1 MKTAKRV
8 WSCAKTWLCSILKVV
23 VRLLAIFGPVIAA
36 ALVVNARLPL
46 AASLGCYAAGLF
58 LWTLL
63 EYGIHRFAF
72 HGFLPHYQHH
82 DDPKDPKYIVSPLW
96 LSCGTSALLWMILRI
111 PAGSWARSAM
121 MLAGIVCGYLAYEAV
136 HLKIH
141 ANEAGGPL
149 LRELRKRHYIHH
161 FADDHIHYGVTTSIW
176 DRVFGST
183 P

>member
-1 MKTAKRV
+1 MVLRPCITR
-8 WSCAKTWLCSILKVV
+8 CSILKVV

-36 ALVVNARLPL
+36 ALLANAYLPL
-46 AASLGCYAAGLF
+46 TGSLIGYVSGLC

-82 DDPKDPKYIVSPLW
+82 DAPKDPKFIISPLW
-96 LSCGTSALLWMILRI
+96 LSCGTSALLWLLLRI
-111 PAGSWARSAM
+111 PTGSWARSAIV
-121 MLAGIVCGYLAYEAV
+121 LAGIISGYLVYEAV

-149 LRELRKRHYIHH
+149 LRELRKRHYLHH
-161 FADDHIHYGVTTSIW
+161 FANHHLHYGVTTSLW

-183 P
+183 L